1 PFRVD
6 SGTEIT
12 TFPAPLARQLNIPL
26 PQRAAQGVIHQQTGL
41 ELRSGFLRVQVVGM
55 DATEYVFPCLFLGD
69 PNSSLSSYSPT
80 SVPRNLLG
88 LSGVIDKLRLLFEGD
103 ATPAAMHGYLVVEKR

>member
-41 ELRSGFLRVQVVGM
+41 ELRSGFLRVQVVRM

-69 PNSSLSSYSPT
+69 PDSSLSSYSQT
-80 SVPRNLLG
+80 AVPRSRLG
-88 LSGVIDKLRLLFEGD
+88 LAGVIDKRRPLLAAA
-103 ATPAAMHGYLVVEKR
+103 ATPTAMHGYLVVEKR